1 MDRDTRYCMK
11 YAQCKMCPKD
21 VQGCVFNKT
30 NLTKKEEE
38 KKMKNQIIKVKNS
51 FGKVLSSVNVVLCA
65 LLFSTTKVS
74 AEGSNT
80 QSIDGFIV
88 FVCDWLLK
96 IGGVVAL
103 VGAVMFALGWQR
115 DDADGKSRGLM
126 TMMAGF
132 MVVAISQSKGL
143 FGL

>member
-1 MDRDTRYCMK
+1 MK
-11 YAQCKMCPKD
+11 KKTLG
-21 VQGCVFNKT
+21 VQ
-30 NLTKKEEE
+30 
-38 KKMKNQIIKVKNS
+38 
-51 FGKVLSSVNVVLCA
+51 SSVFKKLVSILYIFIGS
-65 LLFSTTKVS
+65 LFVCITPVF

-80 QSIDGFIV
+80 TSIDGFIT

-103 VGAVMFALGWQR
+103 VGGVMFALGWQR
-115 DDADGKSRGLM
+115 DDAEGKSRGLM

-132 MVVAISQSKGL
+132 MIIAISQSPSI

>member
-1 MDRDTRYCMK
+1 MK
-11 YAQCKMCPKD
+11 S
-21 VQGCVFNKT
+21 NKFM
-30 NLTKKEEE
+30 KEENIVSEVE
-38 KKMKNQIIKVKNS
+38 KETWSRRVKGLITKAVVYVNTVCMGLLIS
-51 FGKVLSSVNVVLCA
+51 MSSVH
-65 LLFSTTKVS
+65 

-80 QSIDGFIV
+80 QSIDGFIT

-96 IGGVVAL
+96 IGGVIAL

-115 DDADGKSRGLM
+115 EDAEGKSRGLM

-132 MVVAISQSKGL
+132 MMVAISQSPSI

>member
-1 MDRDTRYCMK
+1 MK
-11 YAQCKMCPKD
+11 KNTIVVKAKQ
-21 VQGCVFNKT
+21 F
-30 NLTKKEEE
+30 TKK
-38 KKMKNQIIKVKNS
+38 VVS
-51 FGKVLSSVNVVLCA
+51 LLNVVFCGFIL
-65 LLFSTTKVS
+65 SINSVY

-80 QSIDGFIV
+80 SSIDGFIT

-103 VGAVMFALGWQR
+103 IGAVMFALGWQR
-115 DDADGKSRGLM
+115 DDAEGKSRGLM

-132 MVVAISQSKGL
+132 MVIAISQSKGL

>member
-1 MDRDTRYCMK
+1 MPLCSIE
-11 YAQCKMCPKD
+11 
-21 VQGCVFNKT
+21 VQQRSIFKRVVSVIYIFIGSLFVCTTNVF
-30 NLTKKEEE
+30 
-38 KKMKNQIIKVKNS
+38 
-51 FGKVLSSVNVVLCA
+51 
-65 LLFSTTKVS
+65 

-80 QSIDGFIV
+80 TSIDGFIT

-103 VGAVMFALGWQR
+103 VGGVMFALGWQR
-115 DDADGKSRGLM
+115 DDAEGKSRGLM

-132 MVVAISQSKGL
+132 MIIAISQSPSI